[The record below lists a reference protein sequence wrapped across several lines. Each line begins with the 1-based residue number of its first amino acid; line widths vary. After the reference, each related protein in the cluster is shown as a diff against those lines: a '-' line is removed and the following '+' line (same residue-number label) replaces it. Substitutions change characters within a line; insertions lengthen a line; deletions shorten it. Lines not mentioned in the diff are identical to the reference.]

1 MRTWVHREGLTHR
14 CRARRLVDGWTPTP
28 GTACTNW
35 SVSLRRVGIP
45 RTTPRRGRGMPDPRP
60 PGTGNPEP
68 RPRGARRSRSWR
80 NMPSRWRRSGA
91 GWPSTESPGRP
102 AEGVSPHAWHG
113 PCGDRRLVSP
123 PHPTVRASH
132 PRRSRVVIGS
142 GGCFGG
148 SSAPF
153 EVAHDPET
161 ELVDATRVAHGN
173 LGGAAFFVVL
183 EVERRC
189 ALFGQPRG
197 TARRSAASSSLR
209 LICRAVSAATS
220 RSAASCT
227 FG

>member
-1 MRTWVHREGLTHR
+1 MRTWVHREGLTHG
-14 CRARRLVDGWTPTP
+14 CRERRPAVGSTPNP
-28 GTACTNW
+28 GTACTPW
-35 SVSLRRVGIP
+35 SVSLPPAAIP
-45 RTTPRRGRGMPDPRP
+45 RTTPRGGHETPVPRP
-60 PGTGNPEP
+60 PGTGSPEP
-68 RPRGARRSRSWR
+68 RPRDARRSRSWR
-80 NMPSRWRRSGA
+80 SMPSRWHRSGA
-91 GWPSTESPGRP
+91 GWPATGSPGRQ
-102 AEGVSPHAWHG
+102 AEGESPHAWHG

-153 EVAHDPET
+153 AVAHDPET

-189 ALFGQPRG
+189 ALFAYSGEKSHPFRK
-197 TARRSAASSSLR
+197 
-209 LICRAVSAATS
+209 
-220 RSAASCT
+220 
-227 FG
+227 